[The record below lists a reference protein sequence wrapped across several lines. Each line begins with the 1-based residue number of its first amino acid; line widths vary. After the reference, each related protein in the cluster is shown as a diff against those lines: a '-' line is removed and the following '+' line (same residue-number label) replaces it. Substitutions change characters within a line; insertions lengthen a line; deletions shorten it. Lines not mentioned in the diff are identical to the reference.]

1 LHILKYKS
9 IMACRPIYQDVRDV
23 GKNISSTKKLYIWK
37 FTLEEREYTIELFNS
52 VLSGKKKITQNGQ
65 IIYENNSY
73 QGAFN
78 FPFSI
83 GRNSL
88 SIV

>member
-1 LHILKYKS
+1 
-9 IMACRPIYQDVRDV
+9 MACRPIYQDVRDV

-37 FTLEEREYTIELFNS
+37 FSLDEREYTIELFNS